1 MQRWVRT
8 GDMDWQRTD
17 MTETVHI
24 DYAGPL
30 MAVERLAK
38 EVHNACLDR
47 DYEAALEKTLALI
60 VEARVTH
67 MSIRHVQEKEKR

>member
-1 MQRWVRT
+1 
-8 GDMDWQRTD
+8 
-17 MTETVHI
+17 
-24 DYAGPL
+24 

>member
-1 MQRWVRT
+1 MN
-8 GDMDWQRTD
+8 
-17 MTETVHI
+17 ETVHI

-47 DYEAALEKTLALI
+47 DYETALEKTLALI
-60 VEARVTH
+60 VEARLTYV
-67 MSIRHVQEKEKR
+67 SIKHVEEKEKQ

>member
-1 MQRWVRT
+1 
-8 GDMDWQRTD
+8 

-30 MAVERLAK
+30 MAVEKLAK

-47 DYEAALEKTLALI
+47 DFDLAQEKVMALI
-60 VEARVTH
+60 VEARLTH
-67 MSIRHVQEKEKR
+67 MSIKHMQEKEKR